1 MPDVFSQYFSSWL
14 PSKTSRFLS
23 IFWEPI
29 CSRDADERR
38 EQGFNTGVAHL
49 ISTFGMAPRRQR
61 IHVYS
66 VHYRAWEFQT
76 DKWRKGL
83 GL

>member
-1 MPDVFSQYFSSWL
+1 MPDVFSEYISSWL

-49 ISTFGMAPRRQR
+49 ISTFGMAL
-61 IHVYS
+61 
-66 VHYRAWEFQT
+66 
-76 DKWRKGL
+76 RKFGKEYMYTLFILGL
-83 GL
+83 GNFKLISGAKV